1 MVIETKSATDGLMPY
16 WLFNIKYRLH
26 IFTIINL
33 AIYYY
38 AMKNLTTDIKKN
50 PDNFRIVE

>member
-33 AIYYY
+33 AFYYY
-38 AMKNLTTDIKKN
+38 AMKNLTIDIKKN
-50 PDNFRIVE
+50 PDNYRIVE